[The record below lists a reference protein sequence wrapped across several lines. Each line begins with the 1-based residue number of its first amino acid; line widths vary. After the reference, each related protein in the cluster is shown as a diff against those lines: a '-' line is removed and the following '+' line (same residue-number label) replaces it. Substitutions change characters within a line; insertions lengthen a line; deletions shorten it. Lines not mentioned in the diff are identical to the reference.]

1 MPGLWWHD
9 LACLSLTPGGTSWNM
24 EEANSHHDMHHM
36 HDVSYLC
43 CSNKKVALP
52 CRSGRPAASDPCL
65 PASAGEWGSLTE
77 ALL

>member
-1 MPGLWWHD
+1 MIPI
-9 LACLSLTPGGTSWNM
+9 STPALPPW